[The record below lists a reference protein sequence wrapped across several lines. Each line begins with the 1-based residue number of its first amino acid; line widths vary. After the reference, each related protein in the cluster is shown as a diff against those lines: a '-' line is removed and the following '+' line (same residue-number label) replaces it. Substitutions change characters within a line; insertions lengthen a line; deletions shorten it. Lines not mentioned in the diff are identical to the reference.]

1 MKTIEFFR
9 DGKSVGLTEVP
20 DQSSQADRDLAARNI
35 GLLGY
40 NRFAIDGGGE
50 ADLEKGYFCDGDG
63 SLWKWRDSEKVD
75 VNQGG
80 PELGD
85 PYLARMQCNYD
96 TCAKVF
102 YTHHPED
109 SKTCPACGASVMQKF
124 RS

>member
-9 DGKSVGLTEVP
+9 DGKPVGVAEVP
-20 DQSSQADRDLAARNI
+20 DQSSQADRDAAARNI

-40 NRFAIDGGGE
+40 DYFAIDGKRK
-50 ADLEKGYFCDGDG
+50 AARVRNYFCDGNG
-63 SLWKWRDSEKVD
+63 SLWKWQSLGTLD

-80 PELGD
+80 PELESQ
-85 PYLARMQCNYD
+85 YLARMQCNYD